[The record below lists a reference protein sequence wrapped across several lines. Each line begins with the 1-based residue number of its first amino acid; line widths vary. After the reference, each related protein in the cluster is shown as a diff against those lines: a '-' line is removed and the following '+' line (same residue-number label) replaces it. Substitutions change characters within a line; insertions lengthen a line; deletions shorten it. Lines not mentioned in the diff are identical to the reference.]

1 MNLNY
6 LADPILYQMFKITLS
21 IFKYNE
27 NIDDPAIIIFVNKLE
42 NRTTFK
48 IKAGYYLQFLTPE
61 TMNILGRTKNK
72 ITKDKNGENVPHLET
87 AELVLVHRFENI

>member
-27 NIDDPAIIIFVNKLE
+27 NTDDPAIIIFVNKLE

-48 IKAGYYLQFLTPE
+48 IKAGYYL
-61 TMNILGRTKNK
+61 
-72 ITKDKNGENVPHLET
+72 
-87 AELVLVHRFENI
+87 